1 MKITG
6 KFTKEAE
13 FFAKLLDIDNF
24 TLKIKKYKKS
34 DYSGWLKRTNKGFV
48 LRANDL
54 RTIAHEMVHL
64 KQQLK
69 HELVDSGE
77 LVFWKGEPMPMTNNI
92 ENDSYWLSPWEMESR
107 AMEDY
112 LLFKWSN
119 K

>member
-6 KFTKEAE
+6 AFKQEAA
-13 FFAKLLDIDNF
+13 FFAQLLEIDNF
-24 TLKIKKYKKS
+24 KLKIKKYKKNK
-34 DYSGWLKRTNKGFV
+34 YAGWLKRTDQGFV

-64 KQQLK
+64 KQYVK

-77 LVFWKGEPMPMTNNI
+77 IVFWKGEAMHMVTKTS
-92 ENDSYWLSPWEMESR
+92 EDSYWLSPWEMEAR

-112 LLFKWSN
+112 LLYKW
-119 K
+119 KER